1 MNDSLGNALL
11 LKIVLFIII
20 AVMLL
25 FVSALSYSKAYKAK
39 NIVIDSIEA
48 YGMFNDKAKAEIEL
62 SFAELGYQVDNDFV
76 CPKVGDMKSQQE
88 ISNYKGYKYCVYE
101 VCIGDCKGNRGKY
114 YKVVTYTQFKFP
126 IIESVIT
133 MPVRG
138 ETKILGKSYN
148 Y

>member
-1 MNDSLGNALL
+1 MYFCD
-11 LKIVLFIII
+11 LFSIKTGAYVIQRRI
-20 AVMLL
+20 SWPATQ
-25 FVSALSYSKAYKAK
+25 KADFNLINVGKDGFHFKATVTVK
-39 NIVIDSIEA
+39 PEV
-48 YGMFNDKAKAEIEL
+48 
-62 SFAELGYQVDNDFV
+62 
-76 CPKVGDMKSQQE
+76 E

-101 VCIGDCKGNRGKY
+101 VCIGDCEGNRGKY